1 MLVELTIKNIAL
13 IESLRIE
20 FAQGFNVLTGE
31 TGAGKSIVVDSI
43 NLALGGRADRE
54 MIRTG
59 AERGMVQAL
68 FDVSG
73 NPRAQAVLQ
82 ELDIE
87 SDDGLIAI
95 RRELSRSGRNICRVC
110 DVVVPLAT
118 LKQLTATLM
127 DIHGQHEHQALM
139 NPAKHLDFLD
149 AFGGEAHA
157 AARDKVAALYAG
169 RSHIAAELKRL
180 MNDVSER
187 ERLVDVLTFQ
197 VQEISAA
204 KLKPGEEQ
212 KLEKKLSVLE
222 NAEKI
227 RQSVE
232 GAYNL
237 VYQGDGR
244 APSAQEALL
253 QSADAM
259 DRIGLLNERYAA
271 LAGRLRELYYGA
283 QDVGYELQAL
293 LDDLDFEPDLL
304 DKVAARLDT
313 IKKLERKYGAT
324 VEEVIEFGA
333 QAADRLNGIKGSD
346 ASMSALKKRYKE
358 ADNALRDACAELTAI
373 RRASAAQLSE
383 RICQQLKDLGM
394 GKTRFEVRVEPLAK
408 PTAVGMDGV
417 EFMISPNP
425 GEPLRPLA
433 SIASGGEISRVML
446 ALKAISVDS
455 EGVDAMI
462 FDEID
467 TGVSGRMAQVVGE
480 KMCLI
485 AKTRQVLSVTHLPQI
500 AALGDT
506 HFLVEKVAGKDRT
519 DTHVRLLDEEGR
531 VRELSRLVG
540 GAEDS
545 ESSLSHGAHMLKE
558 AAERKQSLLN
568 RPHGVN
574 GIVINRQ

>member
-1 MLVELTIKNIAL
+1 MLIELTIKNIAL

-43 NLALGGRADRE
+43 SLALGGRADRD

-59 AERGMVQAL
+59 AEKGMVQAL

-73 NPRAQAVLQ
+73 NPRAQAVLK

-87 SDDGLIAI
+87 GEDGIIAI

-110 DVVVPLAT
+110 DVVVPLNT

-139 NPAKHLDFLD
+139 NPARHLDFLD
-149 AFGGEAHA
+149 AFGGEEHA
-157 AARDKVAALYAG
+157 AHRDRVAGLYAERG
-169 RSHIAAELKRL
+169 HIAAQLKRL

-187 ERLVDVLTFQ
+187 ERLVDVLSFQ

-212 KLEKKLSVLE
+212 KLEKKLGLLE
-222 NAEKI
+222 NAERI

-232 GAYNL
+232 GAYTL

-244 APSAQEALL
+244 APSAQEALVR
-253 QSADAM
+253 SADAM
-259 DRIGLLNERYAA
+259 DRISALNERYAA
-271 LAGRLRELYYGA
+271 LASRLRELYYGA

-304 DKVAARLDT
+304 DKVAARLDA

-333 QAADRLNGIKGSD
+333 KAADRLNGIKGSD
-346 ASMSALKKRYKE
+346 ASITELKKRYRE
-358 ADNALRDACAELTAI
+358 ADNALREACEALTAI
-373 RRASAAQLSE
+373 RRQSAAKLSE
-383 RICQQLKDLGM
+383 RICGQLKDLGM

-408 PTAVGMDGV
+408 PTATGMDGV

-455 EGVDAMI
+455 EGVDAMV

-485 AKTRQVLSVTHLPQI
+485 AKTRQVLSITHLPQI
-500 AALGDT
+500 AALGDA
-506 HFLVEKVAGKDRT
+506 HFLVEKVAGEDRT
-519 DTHVRLLDEEGR
+519 DTHVRLLDEAGR

-558 AAERKQSLLN
+558 AAERKRNL
-568 RPHGVN
+568 
-574 GIVINRQ
+574 

>member
-13 IESLRIE
+13 IESLHIE

-358 ADNALRDACAELTAI
+358 ADNALREACAELTAI

-408 PTAVGMDGV
+408 PTAAGMDGV

-558 AAERKQSLLN
+558 AAERKQSL
-568 RPHGVN
+568 
-574 GIVINRQ
+574 

>member
-1 MLVELTIKNIAL
+1 MLIELTIKNIAL

-43 NLALGGRADRE
+43 SLALGGRADRD

-59 AERGMVQAL
+59 AEKGMVQAL

-73 NPRAQAVLQ
+73 NPRAQAVLR

-87 SDDGLIAI
+87 GEDGMIAI

-110 DVVVPLAT
+110 DVVVPLNT

-139 NPAKHLDFLD
+139 NPARHLDFLD
-149 AFGGEAHA
+149 AFGGEEHA
-157 AARDKVAALYAG
+157 ANRDRVAGLYAERG
-169 RSHIAAELKRL
+169 HIAAQLKRL

-187 ERLVDVLTFQ
+187 ERLVDVLSFQ

-212 KLEKKLSVLE
+212 KLEKKLGLLE
-222 NAEKI
+222 NAERI

-232 GAYNL
+232 GAYTL

-253 QSADAM
+253 RSADAM
-259 DRIGLLNERYAA
+259 DRISALNERYAA

-304 DKVAARLDT
+304 EKVAARLDA

-333 QAADRLNGIKGSD
+333 KAADRLNGIKGSD
-346 ASMSALKKRYKE
+346 ASIAELKKRYRE
-358 ADNALRDACAELTAI
+358 ADNALREACDALTAI
-373 RRASAAQLSE
+373 RRQSAARLSE
-383 RICQQLKDLGM
+383 RICEQLKDLGM

-408 PTAVGMDGV
+408 PTATGMDGV

-455 EGVDAMI
+455 EGVDAMV

-485 AKTRQVLSVTHLPQI
+485 AKTRQVLSITHLPQI
-500 AALGDT
+500 AALGDA
-506 HFLVEKVAGKDRT
+506 HFLVEKVAGEDRT
-519 DTHVRLLDEEGR
+519 DTHVRLLDEAGR

-540 GAEDS
+540 GAQDS

-558 AAERKQSLLN
+558 AAERKRNL
-568 RPHGVN
+568 
-574 GIVINRQ
+574 

>member
-157 AARDKVAALYAG
+157 AARDKVAALYSG

-232 GAYNL
+232 GAYNM

-259 DRIGLLNERYAA
+259 DRIGPLNERYAA

-408 PTAVGMDGV
+408 PTAAGMDGV

-558 AAERKQSLLN
+558 AAERKQSL
-568 RPHGVN
+568 
-574 GIVINRQ
+574 

>member
-259 DRIGLLNERYAA
+259 DRIGPLNERYAA

-433 SIASGGEISRVML
+433 SS
-446 ALKAISVDS
+446 
-455 EGVDAMI
+455 VDAMI

-558 AAERKQSLLN
+558 AAERKQSL
-568 RPHGVN
+568 
-574 GIVINRQ
+574 

>member
-43 NLALGGRADRE
+43 SLALGGRADRD

-59 AERGMVQAL
+59 AEKGMVQAL
-68 FDVSG
+68 FDISD
-73 NPRAQAVLQ
+73 NPRALEYARS
-82 ELDIE
+82 LDVDVE
-87 SDDGLIAI
+87 DGLIAI
-95 RRELSRSGRNICRVC
+95 RRELSLSGRNICRIS
-110 DVVVPLAT
+110 DVVVSLSS
-118 LKQLTATLM
+118 LRQLTSMLM

-139 NPAKHLDFLD
+139 NPARHMDFLD
-149 AFGGEAHA
+149 AFGGESHA
-157 AARDKVAALYAG
+157 KAREEVAGLYAARG
-169 RSHIAAELKRL
+169 RIAAQLKRL
-180 MNDVSER
+180 MSDVSEKD
-187 ERLVDVLTFQ
+187 RLMDVLEFQ
-197 VQEISAA
+197 AQEIGAA

-227 RQSVE
+227 RQGVE
-232 GAYNL
+232 TAYTL

-244 APSAQEALL
+244 ATSAQEALL
-253 QSADAM
+253 RSAEAM
-259 DRIGLLNERYAA
+259 DHIGALDERYGA

-293 LDDLDFEPDLL
+293 LEDLDFEPELL
-304 DKVAARLDT
+304 DKVAGRLDL
-313 IKKLERKYGAT
+313 IRRLERKYGAT

-333 QAADRLNGIKGSD
+333 KAADRLAELKRGDESIGG
-346 ASMSALKKRYKE
+346 LKKQYKE
-358 ADNALRDACAELTAI
+358 ADAKLREACAVLTRLRADSA
-373 RRASAAQLSE
+373 RRLAA
-383 RICQQLKDLGM
+383 RICEQLKDLGM
-394 GKTRFEVRVEPLAK
+394 GKTRFEVRVEPEQK
-408 PTAVGMDGV
+408 PAADGMDRV

-485 AKTRQVLSVTHLPQI
+485 AASKQVLSITHLPQI
-500 AALGDT
+500 AALGDA
-506 HFLVEKVAGKDRT
+506 HFLVEKVAGENRT
-519 DTHVRLLDEEGR
+519 DTYVRRLDEQGR
-531 VRELSRLVG
+531 IRELSRLVG
-540 GAEDS
+540 GASDS
-545 ESSLSHGAHMLKE
+545 ESSLSHARHMLEDAARRKE
-558 AAERKQSLLN
+558 ALKQDIIRTER
-568 RPHGVN
+568 
-574 GIVINRQ
+574 

>member
-394 GKTRFEVRVEPLAK
+394 GKTRFEVRVEPLDK
-408 PTAVGMDGV
+408 PTAAGMDGV

-545 ESSLSHGAHMLKE
+545 ESSLSHGAHMTAE
-558 AAERKQSLLN
+558 AAEPRQSL
-568 RPHGVN
+568 
-574 GIVINRQ
+574 